1 MSMPSHEVLGS
12 FADIPAVI
20 RVDDASLD
28 STVSLSFLHDCNVPR
43 TVSDHHGVAV
53 ESALGPVR
61 IPTVDGWYN
70 SRQTF
75 QPVYLSGC
83 DVELGRDWLA
93 SVNAKFDGSRF
104 QRPSET
110 DVGRLS
116 GGHSW
121 NFQLEVMKAWP
132 KIPSS
137 KLKRRLVQMFK
148 DEASSEKLARLAFHR
163 FRDSS
168 GLTCLIFVSVLATV
182 AGSAACG
189 LARYKINEGMIMNPY
204 SLM

>member
-1 MSMPSHEVLGS
+1 MSSYQVLGS

-61 IPTVDGWYN
+61 VPTVDGWYN

-75 QPVYLSGC
+75 RSVYLSGC

-93 SVNAKFDGSRF
+93 SVNAKYDGSRL

-110 DVGRLS
+110 DIGRLS

-121 NFQLEVMKAWP
+121 NFLQLEENH
-132 KIPSS
+132 PSHS
-137 KLKRRLVQMFK
+137 SVTTEQEEVSATQVGSCLTTQAGSSIVTPSGFMF
-148 DEASSEKLARLAFHR
+148 
-163 FRDSS
+163 
-168 GLTCLIFVSVLATV
+168 LIFFVFVCTLA
-182 AGSAACG
+182 
-189 LARYKINEGMIMNPY
+189 K
-204 SLM
+204 

>member
-1 MSMPSHEVLGS
+1 MSMSSYQFLGS

-43 TVSDHHGVAV
+43 TVSDRHGVAV

-75 QPVYLSGC
+75 RPVYLSGC
-83 DVELGRDWLA
+83 DIELGCDWLA
-93 SVNAKFDGSRF
+93 SVNAKYDGSRL

-121 NFQLEVMKAWP
+121 NFQP
-132 KIPSS
+132 KENLCSPLSS
-137 KLKRRLVQMFK
+137 IVT
-148 DEASSEKLARLAFHR
+148 D
-163 FRDSS
+163 
-168 GLTCLIFVSVLATV
+168 
-182 AGSAACG
+182 
-189 LARYKINEGMIMNPY
+189 
-204 SLM
+204 